1 MRKAYEAVA
10 CNYPKSVFPFMPF
23 QPRWM
28 AGLDPHERDIFS
40 GLLELSWCA
49 TPPCYLPSDLDQLRR
64 LLVERYCHPGWDD
77 PVPPRVLWL
86 FRSER
91 RTGLIY
97 FPALLHAYR
106 YMLRAEHPDDV
117 LQLAVM

>member
-40 GLLELSWCA
+40 ALLELSWCA
-49 TPPCYLPSDLDQLRR
+49 TPPCYLPSNLDQLRR
-64 LLVERYCHPGWDD
+64 LLWSVIAI
-77 PVPPRVLWL
+77 PVGMTPCLHVCYGS
-86 FRSER
+86 SEASV
-91 RTGLIY
+91 G
-97 FPALLHAYR
+97 PA
-106 YMLRAEHPDDV
+106 
-117 LQLAVM
+117 